1 VVGTGINGA
10 ADEEVA
16 GSRGTGPGGYAVHR
30 LVGASGLDEA
40 RRRRSQEI
48 LRPGGG
54 GDSFASGLIYGLP
67 ATGNLQT
74 ALSAAPHTG
83 ALDLTTPGDTSMASL
98 AEVEGRPSPETQRG
112 ARVQILLSAAKVP
125 ARAVI

>member
-1 VVGTGINGA
+1 MVV
-10 ADEEVA
+10 ADEEVV

-54 GDSFASGLIYGLP
+54 GDSFAAGLIYGLP

-74 ALSAAPHTG
+74 ALNSRWCAGASSVASRRSAGCRFKPYCK
-83 ALDLTTPGDTSMASL
+83 
-98 AEVEGRPSPETQRG
+98 
-112 ARVQILLSAAKVP
+112 ARVDHRIVVATGVKAL
-125 ARAVI
+125 